1 MSLVTP
7 QSCDAWRRKASVILR
22 PSGIIRAYHP
32 YALDI
37 TDSAQVAAAAT
48 TCADV
53 SVLINNAGVMRHAPR
68 SLVP

>member
-32 YALDI
+32 YGS
-37 TDSAQVAAAAT
+37 TS
-48 TCADV
+48 
-53 SVLINNAGVMRHAPR
+53 LIPLKSRLLQRHAPM
-68 SLVP
+68 